1 MKKKIGIWS
10 FLLVG
15 LSLLLVACG
24 EKSKESVME
33 TLEKN
38 VTQMDGYYAEAEM
51 SMNVG
56 QDEQT
61 YEINIRHQKDDFYRV
76 DLINHHSEHGDQV
89 IIKNEDGVFV
99 LTPELNKKFKFQTE
113 WPHHSSQPY
122 LYESLVDDIL
132 KDEEAVFEATDSYY
146 VFSTRT
152 NYKNNNNL
160 PYQEIYFDQKNYTP
174 VYVKIMDID
183 HNVLIEVHF
192 SEFELNPSFAKNEFD
207 VDEILDQKSLATVH
221 QPDEEEENEDEEKDH
236 EEVDESFPILF
247 PLFTAGAEL
256 AVKKTVK
263 LENGERVLMT
273 FTGDKNFTLIQEKM
287 DSIPS
292 AVYPKVVRGDIVHLG
307 FTVGALTETS
317 VEWSYEGVDFYLA
330 SDTLSKEEL
339 IQVAQSVQ
347 GREAK

>member
-1 MKKKIGIWS
+1 MIMKKKIGIWS

-113 WPHHSSQPY
+113 WPHH
-122 LYESLVDDIL
+122 
-132 KDEEAVFEATDSYY
+132 
-146 VFSTRT
+146 
-152 NYKNNNNL
+152 
-160 PYQEIYFDQKNYTP
+160 
-174 VYVKIMDID
+174 
-183 HNVLIEVHF
+183 
-192 SEFELNPSFAKNEFD
+192 
-207 VDEILDQKSLATVH
+207 
-221 QPDEEEENEDEEKDH
+221 
-236 EEVDESFPILF
+236 
-247 PLFTAGAEL
+247 
-256 AVKKTVK
+256 
-263 LENGERVLMT
+263 
-273 FTGDKNFTLIQEKM
+273 
-287 DSIPS
+287 
-292 AVYPKVVRGDIVHLG
+292 
-307 FTVGALTETS
+307 
-317 VEWSYEGVDFYLA
+317 
-330 SDTLSKEEL
+330 
-339 IQVAQSVQ
+339 
-347 GREAK
+347 